1 MNQVV
6 SESRVL
12 IAPSVLSADFGRLAE
27 QVQVATEAGADLIHV
42 DVMDGVFVP
51 NISFGEV
58 VVDAIRGATHL
69 PLNIHLMV
77 REPDALM
84 ATFLKS
90 ETDQILVHAEACQ
103 HLHRTVSNV
112 KEQGNQVGVAIN
124 PGTPVAA
131 VEEVLSILD
140 IVMVMSVNPGFA
152 GQSFIPESVDK
163 IRRLRKVIDERGLAA
178 ARGGGR
184 RSQGRLDGAGICE
197 GRGDD
202 PGSGQ
207 RDFQQQGIGSGGNAG
222 YAGVP
227 GGIDL
232 AVEQLDELFS
242 GQTCFSEFFQE
253 CAYPYFAVIRDIDTM
268 PFTRLGKNHMAAPL
282 SYETPSGP
290 FKRSHGFAAGND
302 WEWRHITPEPALARQ
317 LRRVR
322 ASWAASVLP
331 EIPKSPVPHRRLTP
345 ASLPLATEPATDY
358 FP

>member
-1 MNQVV
+1 MGQRD

-27 QVQVATEAGADLIHV
+27 QVQAATEAGADLIHV

-58 VVDAIRGATHL
+58 VVDAIRAATHL

-131 VEEVLSILD
+131 VEELLSILD

-163 IRRLRKVIDERGLAA
+163 IRRLRKVIDD
-178 ARGGGR
+178 GGMAT
-184 RSQGRLDGAGICE
+184 LVEVD
-197 GRGDD
+197 
-202 PGSGQ
+202 
-207 RDFQQQGIGSGGNAG
+207 
-222 YAGVP
+222 
-227 GGIDL
+227 GGIKADRTAQDSVKAGATILVAGSAIFNSRESVPEAMQGMRGCL
-232 AVEQLDELFS
+232 AGLL
-242 GQTCFSEFFQE
+242 
-253 CAYPYFAVIRDIDTM
+253 
-268 PFTRLGKNHMAAPL
+268 
-282 SYETPSGP
+282 
-290 FKRSHGFAAGND
+290 
-302 WEWRHITPEPALARQ
+302 
-317 LRRVR
+317 
-322 ASWAASVLP
+322 
-331 EIPKSPVPHRRLTP
+331 
-345 ASLPLATEPATDY
+345 
-358 FP
+358 

>member
-1 MNQVV
+1 MEQQD

-27 QVQVATEAGADLIHV
+27 QVQAATEAGADLIHV

-112 KEQGNQVGVAIN
+112 KEQGNHVGVAIN

-131 VEEVLSILD
+131 VEEVISILD

-163 IRRLRKVIDERGLAA
+163 IRRLRKVIDDGGLEA
-178 ARGGGR
+178 
-184 RSQGRLDGAGICE
+184 QVEVD
-197 GRGDD
+197 
-202 PGSGQ
+202 
-207 RDFQQQGIGSGGNAG
+207 
-222 YAGVP
+222 
-227 GGIDL
+227 GGIKADWTAQESVKAGATILVAGSAIFNSRESVPEAMLGMRGCL
-232 AVEQLDELFS
+232 AGLL
-242 GQTCFSEFFQE
+242 
-253 CAYPYFAVIRDIDTM
+253 
-268 PFTRLGKNHMAAPL
+268 
-282 SYETPSGP
+282 
-290 FKRSHGFAAGND
+290 
-302 WEWRHITPEPALARQ
+302 
-317 LRRVR
+317 
-322 ASWAASVLP
+322 
-331 EIPKSPVPHRRLTP
+331 
-345 ASLPLATEPATDY
+345 
-358 FP
+358 